1 METLILPLGDL
12 AKCAEN
18 DSEQSER
25 LSSLLSSFAPS
36 HEDSG
41 EKAFLSH
48 KALAFERLSKARTFL
63 VMLDGQFA
71 GFFSLAIKTLEL
83 CGLSKTM
90 RKKLMAGDSM
100 NENTS
105 AFLIGHL
112 ARSINS
118 PKGFGARLLDL
129 AMEYIGQARQI
140 VGGRLAYLDC
150 KDNSKLRAYYENKG
164 FSFLQKS
171 PNTELLQ
178 YYMVL

>member
-1 METLILPLGDL
+1 MGILVLPLGDL
-12 AKCAEN
+12 AKRAEN
-18 DSEQSER
+18 DSEQSEK
-25 LSSLLSSFAPS
+25 LGSLLSSFAPS
-36 HEDSG
+36 REDSG
-41 EKAFLSH
+41 EKSFLSR
-48 KALAFERLSKARTFL
+48 KALTFERLAKSRTFL

-71 GFFSLAIKTLEL
+71 GFFSLAIKSLEL

-90 RKKLMAGDSM
+90 RKKLMAGDSA

-112 ARSINS
+112 ARSTNS

-129 AMEYIGQARQI
+129 AMEYIDQARRI

-150 KDNSKLRAYYENKG
+150 KDNMRLRSYYENKG
-164 FSFLQKS
+164 FSFLQKT